1 MNFLLLQT
9 ALAAV
14 KFTPE
19 SEKVIRAALGSM
31 LEILK
36 QESFVPLTI
45 REILWGYEN
54 PLIELGKSIFE
65 GDNAYPYD
73 EFGLF
78 VGVSI
83 KSIPTDTGINLN
95 TLQGGKGMF
104 FLGFSIDF
112 TIEYVL
118 VPFIA
123 KV

>member
-83 KSIPTDTGINLN
+83 KSIPTDADINLN
-95 TLQGGKGMF
+95 TLQGGKEALIF
-104 FLGFSIDF
+104 RTCKDLTVQLTLG
-112 TIEYVL
+112 
-118 VPFIA
+118 
-123 KV
+123 

>member
-83 KSIPTDTGINLN
+83 KKYTYRRRHKFKHISTTRRE
-95 TLQGGKGMF
+95 MEFF
-104 FLGFSIDF
+104 FLGLVQSI
-112 TIEYVL
+112 
-118 VPFIA
+118 
-123 KV
+123 